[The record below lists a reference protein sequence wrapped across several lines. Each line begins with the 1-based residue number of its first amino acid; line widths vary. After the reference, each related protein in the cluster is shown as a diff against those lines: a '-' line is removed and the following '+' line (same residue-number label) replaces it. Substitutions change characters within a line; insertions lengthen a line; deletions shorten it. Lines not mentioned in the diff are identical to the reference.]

1 MQNFSAAL
9 KVKIKHNSKNSCS
22 IYIYIPWSYNDLTFT
37 LNGSYSSF
45 DLDNTLL
52 TNEPTTD
59 KESTYY
65 DLNNPTLWNG
75 LQNDSSTLNT
85 SDTHVPV
92 FNGTKMQYRVIP
104 AGTPAVPKTVY
115 SNASGTSG
123 TVTLSANTANY
134 KNIKITYKNDD
145 NQHNT
150 TTLSC
155 IDTAQGSLFGTIIRK
170 DSDNE
175 CIMINC
181 ALFNVTGTTITIS
194 RNSQAN
200 IYFGGSSDNDTNKLY
215 ITKVELWN

>member
-1 MQNFSAAL
+1 M
-9 KVKIKHNSKNSCS
+9 
-22 IYIYIPWSYNDLTFT
+22 
-37 LNGSYSSF
+37 
-45 DLDNTLL
+45 
-52 TNEPTTD
+52 
-59 KESTYY
+59 
-65 DLNNPTLWNG
+65 WNG
-75 LQNDSSTLNT
+75 LQNDSNTLNT

-134 KNIKITYKNDD
+134 KNIRITYKNDD
-145 NQHNT
+145 GQYNAT
-150 TTLSC
+150 TVSG
-155 IDTAQGSLFGTIIRK
+155 IDSAQGDFFGTIIRK

-175 CIMINC
+175 CIMINS
-181 ALFNVTGTTITIS
+181 AIFGVYGTTISIS

-200 IYFGGSSDNDTNKLY
+200 VYFDGSSANDQNKLY